1 MRSILGIAILVMAG
15 NVHAAIVTLDFE
27 DLALGTSPAISNG
40 FIVDGFSGGFGAPE
54 PAVYVDDRGSGN
66 HAVFGDFCCDP
77 TGGSIYLSLR
87 AIDDSPFALYQFD
100 FGDNGGT
107 AGLYTVT
114 GHTTG
119 GTNITWFTGD
129 PSPFGSGDWLSLESV
144 TFSGIDPVGFG
155 GALWVDNIQVQA
167 VPVPAAVWLFGS
179 GLGLLGW
186 IRRRKTA

>member
-1 MRSILGIAILVMAG
+1 MRSIFGIAVLVLAG

-40 FIVDGFSGGFGAPE
+40 FIVDGFSGGLE
-54 PAVYVDDRGSGN
+54 PVPAGFVDDRGAGN
-66 HAVFGDFCCDP
+66 HAVFGVV
-77 TGGSIYLSLR
+77 GGGPEFGFTNLSLR
-87 AIDDSPFALYQFD
+87 ATDDSPFALYQFD
-100 FGDNGGT
+100 FGGTGT

-114 GHTTG
+114 GHTTSG
-119 GTNITWFTGD
+119 ADITWFTGD
-129 PSPFGSGDWLSLESV
+129 PSPFGSGDWLSLEFVS
-144 TFSGIDPVGFG
+144 FYGIDPVGFG